1 MAGDRENRIREK
13 AHQIWEKEGR
23 PHGHDKRHWNEAERE
38 LNTDASPAVPGGAP
52 KARGRA
58 KATPAAPAAKTSAP
72 TKTGAAAKPKA
83 PSRAR
88 KS

>member
-23 PHGHDKRHWNEAERE
+23 PHGHDKRHWDEAERE
-38 LNTDASPAVPGGAP
+38 LDTDGSPAVPGGAP

-58 KATPAAPAAKTSAP
+58 KATPAAPAAKTSAV
-72 TKTGAAAKPKA
+72 TKTAARPKA
-83 PSRAR
+83 PPRAR